1 MVIYGYKSKPK
12 RCPACGSEKI
22 LSIVYGYPGDE
33 LSRDAQAGKVIL
45 GGCCV
50 TGDDP
55 IWQCGSCNMPLFKT
69 E

>member
-1 MVIYGYKSKPK
+1 MVIHGYKRKPK
-12 RCPACGSEKI
+12 KCPACGSEKI

-55 IWQCGSCNMPLFKT
+55 IWQCGSCNIPLFKT